1 MFGNAVKCSC
11 HPAQTAHRGPSAKQE
26 SQPDASNPTSAPT
39 ISSSPSGLKS
49 KSTAKPDTSDG
60 EDWGR
65 EQEEEEDEEEDEDDD
80 EGDEDYEAPG
90 GQSAS
95 GAGVSSHS
103 SAVNEWT
110 CPQCQTTFTDNEDYL
125 SHVKMEH
132 GKGPPLTR
140 KRAATGGEGPG
151 SSSEHDC
158 EVGPPAGG
166 AADEEESA
174 AEDGGGPAKRTRAS
188 VASTSSAPS
197 ELEEE
202 DSIFRCVPCGFSTED
217 GAEFQ
222 RHIPQHRGDTAAFQ
236 CLQCGVCF
244 ASAGSLSRHRFITH
258 RVRDTQSD
266 AERGAPRAPGSPS
279 TSPGAASPLAHL
291 EDGDGNLGCKVCG
304 RRFDKATDLNTHFRT
319 HGMAFLTAHKT
330 DKPQ

>member
-1 MFGNAVKCSC
+1 
-11 HPAQTAHRGPSAKQE
+11 TAHRGPSAKQE

-49 KSTAKPDTSDG
+49 KSSAKPDTSDG

-110 CPQCQTTFTDNEDYL
+110 CPQC
-125 SHVKMEH
+125 
-132 GKGPPLTR
+132 
-140 KRAATGGEGPG
+140 
-151 SSSEHDC
+151 
-158 EVGPPAGG
+158 G